1 MTMSPLEIHLDHGF
15 GEKSLV
21 ISPLRIGEGDGLG
34 ELLRMYDPG
43 IIVFAAN
50 GDLPP
55 PFPKG
60 SSVLRELRTRYGKQ
74 FADWKRVVPLTEG
87 PESLIQVLRG
97 YPIPAAAAHRE
108 SWGIWVCRAE
118 ETCGGPDLVAI
129 NFPVWILREQWK
141 DEGMNPD
148 SFVLGLS
155 TLYRAVVAGLD
166 LVRTFNSQSIATV
179 LMSDIGGTMLS
190 DRRLSEVVQPLRIRV
205 MGEVLGTW
213 LANSIQPSKVVVAFG
228 GTVDDGL
235 VSRAWN
241 EQVQQGQSEEQE
253 FGEALRIRQTNA
265 DLCRRIASLPSLSKK
280 PEGLRLSEVL
290 GEAATCFEYS
300 PPSLVPELLQSR
312 SLAEVLVVFRLRSQ
326 SARELPHE
334 FEKKIEALRPLG
346 VSSWVVKYLD
356 TIRVLGNEAAHIR
369 LNAKRRP
376 ERPVGRDLVVV
387 HAALNRVLV
396 FALGEFA

>member
-1 MTMSPLEIHLDHGF
+1 MTMRPLEIHLDHGF

-326 SARELPHE
+326 SARELPHA

>member
-1 MTMSPLEIHLDHGF
+1 MGPLEIHLDHGF

-34 ELLRMYDPG
+34 ELLRVYDPG

-97 YPIPAAAAHRE
+97 YPVPAAAAHRE

-118 ETCGGPDLVAI
+118 ETGGGPDLLAI

-148 SFVLGLS
+148 SLALS
-155 TLYRAVVAGLD
+155 LSILYRAVVAGLD

-235 VSRAWN
+235 VSRAWS

-253 FGEALRIRQTNA
+253 FGEALRIRETNA
-265 DLCRRIASLPSLSKK
+265 DLCRRIAYLPSLSK
-280 PEGLRLSEVL
+280 PGGLRLSEVL
-290 GEAATCFEYS
+290 GEAATYFESS

-312 SLAEVLVVFRLRSQ
+312 SLAEVLVVFHLQSRSG
-326 SARELPHE
+326 RKLPHDL
-334 FEKKIEALRPLG
+334 KIKIDSLADFG
-346 VSSWVVKYLD
+346 VSPWVVQYLQ
-356 TIRVLGNEAAHIR
+356 TIRALGNEAAHIR
-369 LNAKRRP
+369 LNATRRP
-376 ERPVGRDLVVV
+376 EKPVGRDLVVL

-396 FALGEFA
+396 FALDEFA

>member
-1 MTMSPLEIHLDHGF
+1 MTMGPLEIHLDHGF

-34 ELLRMYDPG
+34 ELLRVYDPG

-97 YPIPAAAAHRE
+97 YPVPAAAAHRE

-118 ETCGGPDLVAI
+118 ETGGVPDLVAI
-129 NFPVWILREQWK
+129 NFPAWLLRNQWK

-148 SFVLGLS
+148 SLALS
-155 TLYRAVVAGLD
+155 LSILYRAMVAGLD

-228 GTVDDGL
+228 GTVDGGL

-241 EQVQQGQSEEQE
+241 EQVQQGQSEVQE

-265 DLCRRIASLPSLSKK
+265 DLCRRIASLPSLSKTRG
-280 PEGLRLSEVL
+280 GLRLSEVL
-290 GEAATCFEYS
+290 GEAATYFESS
-300 PPSLVPELLQSR
+300 PPSLVPELMQSR
-312 SLAEVLVVFRLRSQ
+312 SLAEVLVVFHLQSRSG
-326 SARELPHE
+326 RELPRHLKEKIDLLAE
-334 FEKKIEALRPLG
+334 FG
-346 VSSWVVKYLD
+346 VSPWVVQYLQ
-356 TIRVLGNEAAHIR
+356 TIRALGNEAAHTR
-369 LNAKRRP
+369 LNATRRP
-376 ERPVGRDLVVV
+376 EKPVGRDLVAL

>member
-1 MTMSPLEIHLDHGF
+1 MTMRPLEIHLDHGF

-148 SFVLGLS
+148 SFVLSLS

-241 EQVQQGQSEEQE
+241 EQAQQGQSEEQE

>member
-1 MTMSPLEIHLDHGF
+1 MGPLEIHLDHGF

-34 ELLRMYDPG
+34 ELLRVYDPG

-97 YPIPAAAAHRE
+97 YPVPAAAAHRE

-118 ETCGGPDLVAI
+118 ETGGGPDLVAI
-129 NFPVWILREQWK
+129 NFPAWLLRNQWK

-148 SFVLGLS
+148 LLALS
-155 TLYRAVVAGLD
+155 LSILYRAMVAGLD

-228 GTVDDGL
+228 GTVDGGL

-253 FGEALRIRQTNA
+253 FGEALRIRETNA
-265 DLCRRIASLPSLSKK
+265 DLCRRIAYLPSLSKSG
-280 PEGLRLSEVL
+280 GLRLSEVL
-290 GEAATCFEYS
+290 GEAATCFESS

-312 SLAEVLVVFRLRSQ
+312 SLAEVLVVFHLQSR

-334 FEKKIEALRPLG
+334 FEKKIEALRDRG
-346 VSSWVVKYLD
+346 VSPWVLSYLH

-369 LNAKRRP
+369 LNATRRP
-376 ERPVGRDLVVV
+376 EKPVGRDLVVL

>member
-1 MTMSPLEIHLDHGF
+1 
-15 GEKSLV
+15 V
-21 ISPLRIGEGDGLG
+21 
-34 ELLRMYDPG
+34 YDPG

-97 YPIPAAAAHRE
+97 YPVPAAVAHRE

-118 ETCGGPDLVAI
+118 ETGGGPDLVAI
-129 NFPVWILREQWK
+129 NFPAWLLRNQWK

-148 SFVLGLS
+148 SLALS
-155 TLYRAVVAGLD
+155 LSILYRAMVAGLD

-228 GTVDDGL
+228 GTVDGGL

-241 EQVQQGQSEEQE
+241 EQAQQGQSEEQE
-253 FGEALRIRQTNA
+253 FGEALRIRETNA
-265 DLCRRIASLPSLSKK
+265 DLCRRIASLPSLSK
-280 PEGLRLSEVL
+280 PGGLRLSEVL
-290 GEAATCFEYS
+290 EEAATCFESS

-312 SLAEVLVVFRLRSQ
+312 SLAEVLVVFHLQSR

-334 FEKKIEALRPLG
+334 FEKKIEALRDRG
-346 VSSWVVKYLD
+346 VSPWVLSYLH

-369 LNAKRRP
+369 LNATRRP
-376 ERPVGRDLVVV
+376 EKPVGRDLVVL

>member
-1 MTMSPLEIHLDHGF
+1 MEPLEIHLDHGF

-74 FADWKRVVPLTEG
+74 FTDWKRVVPLTED

-97 YPIPAAAAHRE
+97 YPVPAEAAHRE
-108 SWGIWVCRAE
+108 SWGIWFCRAE
-118 ETCGGPDLVAI
+118 ETGGGPDLVAI
-129 NFPVWILREQWK
+129 NFPVWLLRNQWK

-148 SFVLGLS
+148 SLVLGLS
-155 TLYRAVVAGLD
+155 ILYRAVVAGLD
-166 LVRTFNSQSIATV
+166 LVRTFNSQPLATV
-179 LMSDIGGTMLS
+179 LMSDIGGTMLRGS
-190 DRRLSEVVQPLRIRV
+190 SLSEVVQPMRIRV

-235 VSRAWN
+235 VSRAWS

-253 FGEALRIRQTNA
+253 FGEALRIRETNA
-265 DLCRRIASLPSLSKK
+265 DLCRRIAYLPSLSK
-280 PEGLRLSEVL
+280 PGGLRLSEVL
-290 GEAATCFEYS
+290 GEAATRFESS
-300 PPSLVPELLQSR
+300 PPSLVTELMQSR
-312 SLAEVLVVFRLRSQ
+312 SLAEVLVVFHLQSRSG
-326 SARELPHE
+326 RKLPHQLE
-334 FEKKIEALRPLG
+334 DKIDSLRDFG
-346 VSSWVVKYLD
+346 VSSWVVQYLH
-356 TIRVLGNEAAHIR
+356 TIRALGNEAAHIR
-369 LNAKRRP
+369 LNTTRRP
-376 ERPVGRDLVVV
+376 EKPVGRDLVVL